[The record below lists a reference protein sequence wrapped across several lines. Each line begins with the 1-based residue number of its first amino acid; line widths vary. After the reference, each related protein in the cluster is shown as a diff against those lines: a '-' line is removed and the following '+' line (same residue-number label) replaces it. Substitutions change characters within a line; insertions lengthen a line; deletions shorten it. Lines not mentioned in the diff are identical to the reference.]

1 MVRRSL
7 AGLALTGVSLMLASA
22 VLAQTTSP
30 GSIPGAAGSGTGPT
44 VPPPPPAPVQPGS
57 GAPTTPGRPG
67 IGPSQV
73 PPGLNQPPPG
83 TTTAPGTVTPGT
95 TQAPPGA
102 TQPTPG
108 TQATPGTIVPGTPI
122 PQTATPGTAPSGT
135 SSLPSLGTGV
145 TTQQVRSAQQA
156 LQGSGV
162 NPGPSAGGI
171 GPRTQQAVRD
181 FQKRENLPQTGQLD
195 AATLQKLGISS
206 M

>member
-1 MVRRSL
+1 MARRL
-7 AGLALTGVSLMLASA
+7 LTGLALTGVSLILAGA
-22 VLAQTTSP
+22 ALAQTTGPGSSP
-30 GSIPGAAGSGTGPT
+30 GASGSGTGTT

-57 GAPTTPGRPG
+57 GAPTTTGRPG

-122 PQTATPGTAPSGT
+122 PQTAPPGTAPSGT

-162 NPGPSAGGI
+162 NPGPIDGVI